1 MKKIGADEAGRG
13 CVLGPL
19 IVCAYCADDSLE
31 PEFKAKGVRDSK
43 LLTASTRASLRNYLM
58 TKGEASVVEL
68 SAQEITRAMRS
79 RVSLNELEARTV
91 ADALKKLPEAPV
103 IVDSPD
109 PNPSKFAR
117 RIGKYY
123 SGDVTAENKADF
135 NHVMAAAASI
145 IAKEV
150 REQRVAE
157 LTEELGDFGSGY
169 PSDPRTKQF
178 LEEHSADAAI
188 QKHLRHEWDTLKQYA
203 CLVKLSDFQ

>member
-1 MKKIGADEAGRG
+1 M
-13 CVLGPL
+13 LGPL
-19 IVCAYCADDSLE
+19 MVCAYCADDSLE

-43 LLTASTRASLRNYLM
+43 LVSPSTRASLRDYLL

-68 SAQEITRAMRS
+68 SAKEITRAMRS
-79 RVSLNELEARTV
+79 RVSLNELEAHAI
-91 ADALKKLPEAPV
+91 ADALKKLPRAPV
-103 IVDSPD
+103 MVDSPD

-117 RIGKYY
+117 RIRKYY

-145 IAKEV
+145 IAKEA

-157 LTEELGDFGSGY
+157 LAAELGDFGSGY
-169 PSDPRTKQF
+169 SSDPRTRQF

-188 QKHLRHEWDTLKQYA
+188 QKHLRHEWDTLKHYA
-203 CLVKLSDFQ
+203 CSVKLSDFQ